1 MGSSTARIEAI
12 EFAPDSDRYPDLQP
26 VLRYWNTKRGAS
38 FAPRRRDID
47 PADLVEWLPR
57 VMIADVSYEPL
68 DFRYRLSGTG
78 ILDLHGKELTARR
91 PQDLDPPEYGKLIYQ
106 HYCEAV
112 RRREPLLHLILFDT
126 IDRSRSYARL
136 LLPLSEDGSVVTM
149 LLAVDA
155 KEQNTRA
162 LKQYFATVMA
172 QS

>member
-1 MGSSTARIEAI
+1 MLSTTARIEAI
-12 EFAPDSDRYPDLQP
+12 EFPAGSDRYPDLQP
-26 VLRYWNTKRGAS
+26 VLRYWDEKRGER

-47 PADLVEWLPR
+47 PAELKDWLPR
-57 VMIADVSYEPL
+57 IMIADVAYDPL

-78 ILDLHGKELTARR
+78 ILDVHGKELTARR
-91 PQDLDPPEYGKLIYQ
+91 PQDLDPPEYGQLIYE

-112 RRREPLLHLILFDT
+112 RRREPLLYLVLFDSL
-126 IDRSRSYARL
+126 DRSRSYARL
-136 LLPLSEDGSVVTM
+136 LLPLSEDGNKVTM
-149 LLAVDA
+149 LFAVDS